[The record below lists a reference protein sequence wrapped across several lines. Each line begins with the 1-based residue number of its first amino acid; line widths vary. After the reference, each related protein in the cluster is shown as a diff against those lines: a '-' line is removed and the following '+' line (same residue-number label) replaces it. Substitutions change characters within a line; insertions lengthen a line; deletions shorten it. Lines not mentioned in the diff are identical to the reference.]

1 MSDYQKKLVTVL
13 RKKGVVG
20 QSINRWDAGLGSPSL
35 ITVEEVCDENGIE
48 IYFYDGNLFA
58 LLAFTQ
64 QKCAEMGHNMNYQLN
79 RP

>member
-1 MSDYQKKLVTVL
+1 MRDYQTQLVKKL
-13 RKKGVVG
+13 RKKGVTG
-20 QSINRWDAGLGSPSL
+20 QSINRWEVGLSSPSL
-35 ITVEEVCDENGIE
+35 IKIEEVCEENGVE

-79 RP
+79 KP